1 MNYRC
6 DVCGCY
12 LDPDEGR
19 VCEDCR
25 EAADRYA
32 EEHQYIAIRYEGR
45 CRESAVVYA

>member
-1 MNYRC
+1 MRYRC

-25 EAADRYA
+25 EEAERHAEAARQR
-32 EEHQYIAIRYEGR
+32 EKMFVEQYDGQMKL
-45 CRESAVVYA
+45 AV